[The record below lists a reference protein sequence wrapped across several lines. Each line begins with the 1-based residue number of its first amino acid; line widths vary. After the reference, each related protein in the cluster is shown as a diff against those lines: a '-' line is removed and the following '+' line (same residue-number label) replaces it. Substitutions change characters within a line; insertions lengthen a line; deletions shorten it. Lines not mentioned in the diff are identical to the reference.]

1 MNKEEDFYIEQFWLD
16 FKKSMNNFY
25 FELNGSN
32 KYKIN
37 RPIEYWSNK
46 LNQLQKN
53 KEYNLIETNIRD
65 YMSLYA
71 IDLLRTFSL
80 YHTGILITNIKRWNT
95 ISNHSKFEINNNSKL
110 EPRLEPRLES
120 GLKPR
125 FINIVFL
132 LLDIFNNLTNKCMYY
147 NDELAILFGMVELFI
162 IHEDLSSI
170 VDYAVKHNKPSI
182 IDNIN
187 LFESQ
192 YHKNNTYKYIEDKY
206 NIQLSPKMSAKKFI
220 NKLTK
225 NEN

>member
-1 MNKEEDFYIEQFWLD
+1 MDKAEDYYIEQYWLD

-25 FELNGSN
+25 NELKNT
-32 KYKIN
+32 IH
-37 RPIEYWSNK
+37 RPINYWSETLNK
-46 LNQLQKN
+46 LQNN
-53 KEYNLIETNIRD
+53 KQYNLIEINIRN

-80 YHTGILITNIKRWNT
+80 YHMGILITNIKRWNT
-95 ISNHSKFEINNNSKL
+95 ISNNSKFEINNDTKSEL
-110 EPRLEPRLES
+110 
-120 GLKPR
+120 R

-132 LLDIFNNLTNKCMYY
+132 LIDIFNNLTNKCTTD
-147 NDELAILFGMVELFI
+147 NEELKIIFSMVELFI

-170 VDYAVKHNKPSI
+170 VDYAIKHNKPSI

-192 YHKNNTYKYIEDKY
+192 NNQTKTYRYIENKY

-220 NKLTK
+220 NKL
-225 NEN
+225 NLIP